1 MTARTQKSFQRYKK
15 MTAHLHRPPPTYTP
29 MMACSAQVPNITV
42 CTINSTRLYIIL
54 RSSIESIRN
63 EEKKSRFV
71 SRRILRTRFIE
82 KKKKSPGSDSRI
94 EKKVC
99 GGWCATHRKWVSHL
113 SPRVLLPGSP
123 TANQP
128 FYDDSSK
135 FENRN
140 SKKEKYLQNSCFCR
154 FAVKVEV
161 IPTANTRYV
170 HAHGIASTRGEFS
183 AWKQSKLATG
193 YS

>member
-82 KKKKSPGSDSRI
+82 KKKSRRVQI
-94 EKKVC
+94 PELKKRCVEGGARRTASGLVISRPVC
-99 GGWCATHRKWVSHL
+99 CCLGARLQTNPS
-113 SPRVLLPGSP
+113 
-123 TANQP
+123 TMIA
-128 FYDDSSK
+128 
-135 FENRN
+135 RN
-140 SKKEKYLQNSCFCR
+140 SKIEIRKRKNIFKIRVFVVLQSR
-154 FAVKVEV
+154 
-161 IPTANTRYV
+161 
-170 HAHGIASTRGEFS
+170 
-183 AWKQSKLATG
+183 
-193 YS
+193 